1 MILFAFRMWKPFMVG
16 KGSYTL
22 VLPSCLFCHCRK
34 INYWIMLEI
43 KTILQITDECLFFL
57 SKYDEWLLLNEKIN
71 INGGLRYLLFSCYNG
86 KKRHTIYFFLKEN
99 YGLKLYICTCAV
111 TTQFQSHIKAC
122 TFLLLL
128 KNKTM
133 YISIYEG
140 N

>member
-1 MILFAFRMWKPFMVG
+1 MND
-16 KGSYTL
+16 Y
-22 VLPSCLFCHCRK
+22 
-34 INYWIMLEI
+34 YWIMLEI
-43 KTILQITDECLFFL
+43 QIILQITDEWLIFL
-57 SKYDEWLLLNEKIN
+57 SKYDEWLLINEKNN

-86 KKRHTIYFFLKEN
+86 KKKAYYLLFLLFFKEN

-111 TTQFQSHIKAC
+111 TTKFQSHIKAC